1 MNNQDT
7 NNQSIIIE
15 DLNTQNAD
23 EIKGGPK
30 RIFIG
35 GLSVKETA
43 TSLPDLEP
51 NGEVKGGAVYMKVE
65 GIKGEA
71 QTLQTREHILLAR
84 Q

>member
-1 MNNQDT
+1 MSNEIT
-7 NNQSIIIE
+7 NNESIITE

-30 RIFIG
+30 KIFIG
-35 GLSVKETA
+35 SLSVKEAA

-51 NGEVKGGAVYMKVE
+51 RGEVKGGPAYMKL
-65 GIKGEA
+65 GDIKGEA

>member
-7 NNQSIIIE
+7 NNQSIITE
-15 DLNTQNAD
+15 DLNTQNSG

-35 GLSVKETA
+35 GLSVNEAQTGL
-43 TSLPDLEP
+43 TDLEP
-51 NGEVKGGAVYMKVE
+51 KGEIKGGPAYMKL
-65 GIKGEA
+65 GDIKGEA